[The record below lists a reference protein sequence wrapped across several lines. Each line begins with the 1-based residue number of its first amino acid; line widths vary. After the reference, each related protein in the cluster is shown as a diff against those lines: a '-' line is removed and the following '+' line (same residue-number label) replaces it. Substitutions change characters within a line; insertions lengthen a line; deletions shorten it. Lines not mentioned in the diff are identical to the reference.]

1 MSKKETVRKTISD
14 GLDVVCRRRGKT
26 LPELIADDIME
37 NEGNLYKYISLKAR
51 LEEKQAQ
58 LSSVEDPDEAV
69 RRMMNAA
76 RFRDEE
82 GNSKAH

>member
-69 RRMMNAA
+69 RRMMDAA
-76 RFRDEE
+76 RFRNTKGD
-82 GNSKAH
+82 SKAH